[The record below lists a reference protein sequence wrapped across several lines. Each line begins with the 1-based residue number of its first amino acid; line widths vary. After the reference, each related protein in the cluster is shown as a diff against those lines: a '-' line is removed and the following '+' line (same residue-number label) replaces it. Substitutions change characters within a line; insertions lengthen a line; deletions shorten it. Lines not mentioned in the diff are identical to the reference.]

1 MELMNYSFDI
11 KTIKKLS
18 NIYINIID
26 NFSLIMLIVK
36 S

>member
-1 MELMNYSFDI
+1 MNYSFDI
-11 KTIKKLS
+11 KAIKKLS
-18 NIYINIID
+18 DIYINIID

>member
-11 KTIKKLS
+11 KAIKKLS

-26 NFSLIMLIVK
+26 DFSLIMLIVK

>member
-1 MELMNYSFDI
+1 MNYSFDI
-11 KTIKKLS
+11 KAIKKLS

-26 NFSLIMLIVK
+26 DFNIIMLIVK